1 MILIRLK
8 RQSHST
14 TLSYA
19 IIVSNHT
26 SSPASGKFLEK
37 IGFYKPLSD
46 KWSNRYVFVDVDRL
60 SFWLEKGAKIN
71 PSVFLLIKTLLENR
85 KLQYF
90 DIKRN

>member
-46 KWSNRYVFVDVDRL
+46 K
-60 SFWLEKGAKIN
+60 
-71 PSVFLLIKTLLENR
+71 
-85 KLQYF
+85 
-90 DIKRN
+90 